1 MSWAQRGG
9 VINPPVICWPQ
20 FCCCR
25 RFCWRDR
32 WSLNRAVK
40 WLSVSTPGPSRAS
53 SGGGV
58 QPQNQAAL
66 GLSASVFLQGL
77 GNSSLKDLLCVMQEV
92 GRPRGQE
99 RRERGKG
106 RGSSHNSAFIPS
118 VTER

>member
-40 WLSVSTPGPSRAS
+40 WLSVSPPGPSGAS
-53 SGGGV
+53 PGGGV
-58 QPQNQAAL
+58 QSQNQAAL
-66 GLSASVFLQGL
+66 GCLLVFSFKDWGTVLSKTLFV
-77 GNSSLKDLLCVMQEV
+77 
-92 GRPRGQE
+92 
-99 RRERGKG
+99 
-106 RGSSHNSAFIPS
+106 
-118 VTER
+118 